1 MRLQIN
7 KDGKESVYTMINS
20 WSDVT
25 LDKWVKLIDKKEKTK
40 TEETIDTI
48 SILSDIPKNLI
59 KELGILDVAVILKKI
74 AYLQEQE
81 DSKLKKIIKVNDIEY
96 GFHPNL
102 EEITLGEYADIETY
116 LKNGLENNLSKLMA
130 VLYRPITE
138 KDGKN
143 YSIEAY
149 GMSDLRMRA
158 EKFKKMKAT
167 DVNNALVFFWTLG
180 RELLRIL
187 PQYLMEQSETL
198 LDKLQMN
205 NLQTSGVGSE

>member
-7 KDGKESVYTMINS
+7 KDGKENVYTMINS

-25 LDKWVKLIDKKEKTK
+25 LDKWVKLINKKEKTK
-40 TEETIDTI
+40 TEETLNTI
-48 SILSDIPKNLI
+48 SVLSDIPKNLI
-59 KELGILDVAVILKKI
+59 KELGILDVAVILKRI

-81 DSKLKKIIKVNDIEY
+81 NSKLKKIIKVNDVEY

-116 LKNGLENNLSKLMA
+116 MKNGIENNLPRLMA
-130 VLYRPITE
+130 ILYRPIIE

-149 GMSDLRMRA
+149 DSSTLRMRA
-158 EKFKKMKAT
+158 EKFKKMKAA

-180 RELLRIL
+180 RELLKIL
-187 PQYLMEQSETL
+187 PQYLMEQSEAL
-198 LDKLQMN
+198 LNKLQMN
-205 NLQTSGVGSE
+205 NLQTSGDGSE